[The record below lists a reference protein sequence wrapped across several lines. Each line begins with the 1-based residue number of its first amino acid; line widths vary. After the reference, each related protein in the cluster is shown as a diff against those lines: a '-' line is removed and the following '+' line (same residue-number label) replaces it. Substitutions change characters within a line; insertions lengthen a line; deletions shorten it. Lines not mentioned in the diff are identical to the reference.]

1 MLFAHRKNAGFH
13 VSCVVGGFAGRRPA
27 DGLLSDFFTYINRT
41 RSNVMKTKRVRLYT
55 LCIALFLLAAVG
67 VSTLPAAS
75 VYLTNMPA
83 DDTTLTGDNRGAVK
97 LTEPHV
103 VDAWAKRQ
111 STKPIVVDAG
121 YFAKDTD
128 SSRMTALLKAN
139 PYLTMV
145 VTSDSHLGM
154 VYNGSLR
161 QSKTISF
168 SVDRVPVTCF
178 VLDVGM
184 PATELQKQLYGG
196 VPVGTRFTIGFCD
209 ENPNEAKQLLQFYN
223 KNQQMIDVLVCR
235 SPGMNEP
242 AAAAPVGASML
253 IVMPRPSTTMLRL
266 DVSVNP
272 CKVKID
278 SLSQSQLQNR

>member
-1 MLFAHRKNAGFH
+1 
-13 VSCVVGGFAGRRPA
+13 
-27 DGLLSDFFTYINRT
+27 
-41 RSNVMKTKRVRLYT
+41 MKTKRVRLYT

-75 VYLTNMPA
+75 VYLTNMPT
-83 DDTTLTGDNRGAVK
+83 DDTSLTGDNRGSVK
-97 LTEPHV
+97 LIEPHV
-103 VDAWAKRQ
+103 VDAWAKKQ

-145 VTSDSHLGM
+145 VTSNDMLGM
-154 VYNGSLR
+154 VYNGILR

-168 SVDRVPVTCF
+168 MTNWVPVTCF
-178 VLDVGM
+178 VLDIGM
-184 PATELQKQLYGG
+184 PATELQKQLYDGAS
-196 VPVGTRFTIGFCD
+196 VGTRFTIGFCD
-209 ENPNEAKQLLQFYN
+209 ENPNEAKRLLQFYN

-235 SPGMNEP
+235 SPGVNEP
-242 AAAAPVGASML
+242 AAVAQVGASLL

-272 CKVKID
+272 CKVKIG